1 MEVFSV
7 FATMSLQ
14 DMISGPLGLITT
26 RMKQLAQA
34 ADGLGGRMGKLAIS
48 MAPVAVAAAVLLGT
62 LGLAAREAI
71 AFESSMADVAKVVNF
86 ESAGELQS
94 MSDTILDMSTRIPM
108 AADGLAAIVAAAAQS
123 GVAKADLTEF
133 AEQAAKMGVAFDLTG
148 DQAGKMM
155 ADWRAGMNLSLPRVY
170 ALADSVNHLSNNMNA
185 TAPALGEVIQ
195 RVGAVGM
202 ASGLAETQVAALGA
216 AFLSAGAS
224 PEIASTALKK
234 FTSTLVK
241 GTALSKDAQA
251 AFGSLG
257 FSVTQMARDMQ
268 TDAQGTI
275 FKVLQALADK
285 PRELQMSLLTEMF
298 GEEALGAIAPLLAN
312 MGNLTQ
318 AFELVGDASAY
329 AGSMQAEFDTRSK
342 TTANTLIL
350 LGNKMKALM
359 IVAGSYF
366 LPVIGR
372 VAEGVGGFVDML
384 RGAAQTVAGEFALK
398 LLAGI
403 ATAVVAAT
411 ALSGAIW
418 LLSAAGPMLAKAL
431 GPLKAALL
439 GLSWPMWA
447 LIAVG
452 AALYVAYRTNFG
464 GMADTIDSWWSRIS
478 LVFRGVAAVF
488 ATLTDG
494 VGEIRGQLATD
505 IRAAGL
511 EGLVTAV
518 ARVVFR
524 IREFL
529 TGMVDTVAPVGQRMA
544 DILGPSFSAIAATLG
559 QVFDALGR
567 MTAALFGAGAA
578 TDASGWQRFGEVLG
592 TFVAGAA
599 EGVAIAVRALI
610 APIEMAA
617 GVVQFFLALIN
628 GVSLF
633 DAGAALLGTFA
644 DGIKSMLAVPME
656 AVRGAMDLI
665 AKLLPHSDADAG
677 PLSTLTASG
686 RATLTTMGEGMQAA
700 APDLNAALDD
710 ALGAAVPPGTLEAM
724 AEVGVTPAKGREG
737 RTGGRGVTIHIGSV
751 SLPGVSDAQGFVS
764 ELQALVAE
772 YDGVPEGGAA

>member
-14 DMISGPLGLITT
+14 DMISGPLGFITS

-71 AFESSMADVAKVVNF
+71 AFESSMADVAKVVAF

-94 MSDTILDMSTRIPM
+94 MSDTILEMSTRIPM

-133 AEQAAKMGVAFDLTG
+133 AEQAARMGVAFDLTG

-170 ALADSVNHLSNNMNA
+170 ALADAVNHLSNNMNA

-195 RVGAVGM
+195 RVGAVAM

-224 PEIASTALKK
+224 PEIAATALKK
-234 FTSTLVK
+234 FTSTLVR
-241 GTALSKDAQA
+241 GSALSKDAQA

-285 PRELQMSLLTEMF
+285 PRELRMSLLTEMF
-298 GEEALGAIAPLLAN
+298 GEEALGAIAPLLQN

-318 AFELVGDASAY
+318 AFDLVGDGSAY

-366 LPVIGR
+366 LPVIAR
-372 VAEGVGGFVDML
+372 VAECVGGFVDML
-384 RGAAQTVAGEFALK
+384 RSAAQTVAGEFALK
-398 LLAGI
+398 LLAGM

-418 LLSAAGPMLAKAL
+418 LLSAAGPMLAAAL
-431 GPLKAALL
+431 APLKAALL

-452 AALYVAYRTNFG
+452 AALYLAYTTNFAG
-464 GMADTIDSWWSRIS
+464 IGDTLRRWWRTVS
-478 LVFRGVAAVF
+478 LVVRGVMAVF
-488 ATLTDG
+488 STLTGG
-494 VGEIRGQLATD
+494 VGEIRGQLAMD

-511 EGLVTAV
+511 ESLVASVGGAVYRLQAFFRGLWGAISTVGDRLAV
-518 ARVVFR
+518 IFGPALDRLGAVFGR
-524 IREFL
+524 LF
-529 TGMVDTVAPVGQRMA
+529 TM
-544 DILGPSFSAIAATLG
+544 LGSLG
-559 QVFDALGR
+559 EAF
-567 MTAALFGAGAA
+567 FGVSAA
-578 TDASGWQRFGEVLG
+578 TDVSGWERFGSVI
-592 TFVAGAA
+592 GAVVC
-599 EGVAIAVRALI
+599 GAVELLATSFAALLT
-610 APIEMAA
+610 PIELAA
-617 GVVQFFLALIN
+617 GVIQFVVDLFN

-633 DAGAALLGTFA
+633 DAGAKLLGTFV
-644 DGIKSMLAVPME
+644 DGIKSMVRAPFE
-656 AVRGAMDLI
+656 AARNALDMVGE
-665 AKLLPHSDADAG
+665 LLPHSDAESG

-686 RATLTTMGEGMQAA
+686 RATLTTLGEGMQAA
-700 APDLNAALDD
+700 APDLNAALGD
-710 ALGAAVPPGTLEAM
+710 ALGAAMPPGTLEAM

-737 RTGGRGVTIHIGSV
+737 RTGERGMTIHIGNV
-751 SLPGVSDAQGFVS
+751 ALPGVTDAQSFVS
-764 ELQALVAE
+764 GLQALVAE
-772 YDGVPEGGAA
+772 YDGVPEVGA